1 MTGIPPHDLPAILA
15 ARDDLA
21 DLQRRV
27 QERQAFPQSRGMQ
40 GLDRVLSRACDG
52 PRRLE
57 QLIGFSDRSRRA
69 ADPVRVGAGTQID

>member
-1 MTGIPPHDLPAILA
+1 MTGIPPHDLPRILA

-21 DLQRRV
+21 ALQQRV
-27 QERQAFPQSRGMQ
+27 RERQAFPQSRGMQ

-57 QLIGFSDRSRRA
+57 HLIGGA
-69 ADPVRVGAGTQID
+69 IGAGALLILFGWALGRR